1 MSVLDLNRFSR
12 FYLVGIKG
20 VAMTALAQILV
31 DAGKIVS
38 GCDVAEDFVTAQ
50 MLTQTNCRIDIGFDH
65 SLPIDTECVIY
76 TAAHHGQANPMV
88 VKALQLHLP
97 VASHAEALAFFLN
110 QKRGIAVCGVGGKST
125 TSAMISWIL
134 SQLGQ
139 KPGYA
144 VGVGKIAG
152 LDRTGVWNDQ
162 SPWFVAEADE
172 YAIDPAAPQK
182 NEPVIPRFGFMK
194 PQVTVCTNLQY
205 DHPDVYRDFTHTK
218 KTFAQF
224 FLAIKERGK
233 LIINRDNQDLV
244 ALVDSIQP
252 FLDQHEVNVWGFGEH
267 SDSSLQLLSY
277 SAEAGLTTSEIK
289 YKNNIYQLKL
299 VIPGKFN
306 VYNALA
312 ALLAAEVAGVKIED
326 SITALAEFRSTMR
339 RFEYIGEK
347 NGVRFYDDYAHHP
360 KEVAAVIQA
369 IQEWYPEQRVVIA
382 FQSHTFSRTKQL
394 FTEFVSAFAHAS
406 EVVMIDIFPSAR
418 EAFDPSVTSDQL
430 CNAITSAHP
439 NCQAHNYQ
447 TLEKLAAYLQT
458 SLKPGDVCLTVGAGD
473 IYQVHSLIKNE

>member
-1 MSVLDLNRFSR
+1 MSVLDLNRFHH

-20 VAMTALAQILV
+20 VAMTALAQILC
-31 DAGKIVS
+31 DANKVVS
-38 GCDVAEDFVTAQ
+38 GCDVAENFVTAEV
-50 MLTQTNCRIDIGFDH
+50 LTRTGCQVDVGFDH
-65 SLPIDTECVIY
+65 PLPSNIECVIY
-76 TAAHHGQANPMV
+76 TAAHHGQANPV
-88 VKALQLHLP
+88 VQRAVEQHIS

-110 QKRGIAVCGVGGKST
+110 QKHGIAVCGVGGKST

-134 SQLGQ
+134 TQVGQ
-139 KPGYA
+139 HPSYA

-152 LDRTGVWNDQ
+152 LDRTGVWNEQ

-194 PQVTVCTNLQY
+194 PQITVCTNLRY
-205 DHPDVYRDFTHTK
+205 DHPDVYRDFEHTK

-224 FLAIKERGK
+224 FLEIKERGE
-233 LIINRDNQDLV
+233 LIINNDNQDLIE
-244 ALVDSIQP
+244 LVHSIQP
-252 FLDQHEVNVWGFGEH
+252 FLDQHEVNIWSFGEH
-267 SDSSLQLLSY
+267 PEASLQLLSY
-277 SAEAGLTTSEIK
+277 QAAEGLTSSEIK
-289 YKNNIYQLKL
+289 YKDKIYQLKL

-306 VYNALA
+306 VHNALA
-312 ALLAAEVAGVKIED
+312 ALLACEIAGV
-326 SITALAEFRSTMR
+326 SIVDGIAALAQFRSTMR
-339 RFEYIGEK
+339 RFEYVGEK

-369 IQEWYPEQRVVIA
+369 IQEWYPNQRVVIA

-394 FTEFVSAFAHAS
+394 FTEFVTAFSKAT
-406 EVVMIDIFPSAR
+406 EVAMIDIFPSAR

-430 CNAITSAHP
+430 CSAIATAHP
-439 NCQAHNYQ
+439 TCQAQNYQ
-447 TLEKLAAYLQT
+447 TLENLATYLQT

-473 IYQVHSLIKNE
+473 IYQVHSLIKNQ

>member
-1 MSVLDLNRFSR
+1 MSVLDLNRFSH

-20 VAMTALAQILV
+20 VAMTALAQILC
-31 DAGKIVS
+31 DAGKTVA
-38 GCDVAEDFVTAQ
+38 GCDVAEDFVTAE
-50 MLTQTNCRIDIGFDH
+50 LLAKTNCQVDLGFEH
-65 SLPIDTECVIY
+65 PLPTTTECVIY
-76 TAAHHGQANPMV
+76 TAAHQGQANPMV
-88 VKALQLHLP
+88 QLATQQRIP
-97 VASHAEALAFFLN
+97 TASHAEALAFFLN
-110 QKRGIAVCGVGGKST
+110 QKHGIAVCGVGGKST

-134 SQLGQ
+134 TQTGHQPS
-139 KPGYA
+139 YA
-144 VGVGKIAG
+144 VGVGRITG
-152 LDRTGVWNDQ
+152 LDRTGVWNEQ

-194 PQVTVCTNLQY
+194 PQVTVCSNLQY
-205 DHPDVYRDFTHTK
+205 DHPDVYRDFEHTK

-224 FLAIKERGK
+224 FLAIKERGE

-244 ALVDSIQP
+244 ELTSSIQP
-252 FLDQHEVNVWGFGEH
+252 FLDQHEVNVWSFGEH
-267 SDSSLQLLSY
+267 SSASLQLLNY
-277 SAEAGLTTSEIK
+277 HAAAGLTTSEIR
-289 YKNNIYQLKL
+289 YKNKIHQLKL
-299 VIPGKFN
+299 IIPGKFN

-312 ALLAAEVAGVKIED
+312 ALLACELIGVNIID
-326 SITALAEFRSTMR
+326 GIAALAEFRSTMR

-394 FTEFVSAFAHAS
+394 FTEFVAAFKHAS

-430 CNAITSAHP
+430 CSAITTAYP
-439 NCQAHNYQ
+439 TCQAQNYQ
-447 TLEKLAAYLQT
+447 TLERLATYLQT

>member
-1 MSVLDLNRFSR
+1 MSVLDLNRFSH

-20 VAMTALAQILV
+20 VAMTALAQILT
-31 DAGKIVS
+31 DAGKTVA
-38 GCDVAEDFVTAQ
+38 GCDVADDFVTAEV
-50 MLTQTNCRIDIGFDH
+50 LTHTNCHIDIGFDH
-65 SLPIDTECVIY
+65 PLPTEVECVIY
-76 TAAHHGQANPMV
+76 TAAHQGQANPMV
-88 VKALQLHLP
+88 MRAQQDHIP

-110 QKRGIAVCGVGGKST
+110 QKHGIAVCGVGGKST
-125 TSAMISWIL
+125 TSAMIAWIL
-134 SQLGQ
+134 SQVGLR
-139 KPGYA
+139 PGYA
-144 VGVGKIAG
+144 VGVGRISG
-152 LDRTGVWNDQ
+152 LDRTGVWNEQ

-182 NEPVIPRFGFMK
+182 HEPVIPRFGFMK

-205 DHPDVYRDFTHTK
+205 DHPDVYRDFDHTK

-224 FLAIKERGK
+224 FLAIKERGE
-233 LIINRDNQDLV
+233 LVINHDNQDLV
-244 ALVDSIQP
+244 ELVSSIQP
-252 FLDQHEVNVWGFGEH
+252 FLDQHEVNVWSFGE
-267 SDSSLQLLSY
+267 DPASSLQLLNY
-277 SAEAGLTTSEIK
+277 SASAGFTTSDIK
-289 YKNNIYQLKL
+289 YKNKVHQLKL
-299 VIPGKFN
+299 IIPGKFN
-306 VYNALA
+306 VFNALA
-312 ALLAAEVAGVKIED
+312 ALLACEVAGVSIDD

-369 IQEWYPEQRVVIA
+369 IQEWYPNQRVVIA

-394 FTEFVSAFAHAS
+394 FTEFVTAFTHAS

-430 CNAITSAHP
+430 CTAITAAHP
-439 NCQAHNYQ
+439 TCQAQNFQ
-447 TLEKLAAYLQT
+447 TLDKLASYLQS

-473 IYQVHSLIKNE
+473 IYQVHDLIKNE